1 MILDKNTKVLVQGL
15 GKDGTFQAQRSIEY
29 GTNVVACV
37 HPNRQGVLFEDRI
50 PYFETVKD
58 AVDET
63 NANVGVIYV
72 PAPFA
77 MDAIIEQIDANLEI
91 VVCITEGIPIHDMV
105 KVKNHLKDKKTT
117 LIGPNCPGIILPR
130 LKIKVGIIP
139 SNICHGGNVGV
150 VSRSGTLTYEAIS
163 QIGEAGL
170 GQSLC
175 VGIGGDPIHGTSF
188 IDVLEFFEKDKN
200 TNSIVLIGEI
210 GGTKEQEAAEF
221 IRSKVSKPVV
231 FTIAGTTA
239 PKGKRM
245 GHAGAVISGKMGLA
259 SEKIKAL
266 ITAGAHHADDPSKIG
281 ETLKSIT

>member
-117 LIGPNCPGIILPR
+117 LIGPNCPCIILPR
-130 LKIKVGIIP
+130 LKLKVGIIP
-139 SNICHGGNVGV
+139 SNICHDGNVGV

-266 ITAGAHHADDPSKIG
+266 ITAGAHLADDPSKIG

>member
-1 MILDKNTKVLVQGL
+1 MLLDNNTKVLVQGL
-15 GKDGTFQAQRSIEY
+15 GKDGSFQAQRAIEY

-37 HPNRQGVLFEDRI
+37 HPNREGQLFENKI
-50 PYFETVKD
+50 PYFESAKD
-58 AVDET
+58 AVKKT
-63 NANVGVIYV
+63 GANAGVIYV

-77 MDAIIEQIDANLEI
+77 MDAIIEQVDANLEL
-91 VVCITEGIPIHDMV
+91 VVCITEGIPVHDMI
-105 KVKNHLKDKKTT
+105 KVKSYMKGKKCR
-117 LIGPNCPGIILPR
+117 LIGPNCPGIISPA
-130 LKIKVGIIP
+130 LKIKIGIIP
-139 SNICHGGNVGV
+139 GNICNEGDVGL

-175 VGIGGDPIHGTSF
+175 IGIGGDPIHGTSF
-188 IDVLEFFEKDKN
+188 IDALSFFEQDKN
-200 TNSIVLIGEI
+200 TKSIVLIGEI
-210 GGTKEQEAAEF
+210 GGTKEQQAAEY
-221 IRSKVSKPVV
+221 IKSHISKPIV

-266 ITAGAHHADDPSKIG
+266 KEAGAHHADDPSKIG
-281 ETLKSIT
+281 VTLKSVL

>member
-1 MILDKNTKVLVQGL
+1 
-15 GKDGTFQAQRSIEY
+15 
-29 GTNVVACV
+29 
-37 HPNRQGVLFEDRI
+37 
-50 PYFETVKD
+50 
-58 AVDET
+58 
-63 NANVGVIYV
+63 
-72 PAPFA
+72 

-139 SNICHGGNVGV
+139 SNICHDGNVGV

>member
-117 LIGPNCPGIILPR
+117 LIGPICPGIILPR

-139 SNICHGGNVGV
+139 SNICHDGNVGV

-259 SEKIKAL
+259 SEKLKAL

>member
-117 LIGPNCPGIILPR
+117 LIGPNCPGIILPK
-130 LKIKVGIIP
+130 LKLKVGIIP
-139 SNICHGGNVGV
+139 SNICHDGNVGV